1 MPSIN
6 TKYAM
11 NLVGI
16 ANHMLAS
23 EGANFYFKKVP
34 VSEAIHD
41 NEVPPNDFVV
51 GDSVEVVNAKEGEIE
66 VLHGTVIEV
75 GLNDDNGWYN
85 RVECNGRKFKVP
97 FISNTQRLGT
107 LVRRCV

>member
-16 ANHMLAS
+16 ANHMLAT

-34 VSEAIHD
+34 VSEAVRED
-41 NEVPPNDFVV
+41 ERPANDFAV
-51 GDSVEVVNAKEGEIE
+51 GDAVEIVNAKNGEVEI
-66 VLHGTVIEV
+66 LHGTVIEV
-75 GLNDDNGWYN
+75 YRRDDNGWYN
-85 RVECNGRKFKVP
+85 RVQCGERKFKVP
-97 FISNTQRLGT
+97 LISNTQRLGT
-107 LVRRCV
+107 LVRK